1 MKKII
6 FTVLLLAGTIH
17 AQDLVK
23 LTDGTEMNV
32 KIAKQTPESVAF
44 ERGKSDLFYI
54 IKEEID
60 EIRYENGTVEK
71 IPHPEKSLDDIKA
84 NVVKL
89 VNENA
94 LAEKSGRKFT
104 SHFEADFLRMIVLG
118 SKSGEELNDGLLFDL
133 SHVYVFDRISF
144 RDDNRAYLNIW
155 TDRVRWPERSGKERM
170 DKIKLIIRVND
181 HEKASLLMFAFTELH
196 KALKKEQ
203 IKNR

>member
-1 MKKII
+1 MYKILVPLFFASI
-6 FTVLLLAGTIH
+6 SVH
-17 AQDLVK
+17 AQDVLK
-23 LTDGTEMNV
+23 LTDGTEMNI
-32 KIAKQTPESVAF
+32 KIAKETPESVAF
-44 ERGKSDLFYI
+44 ERGKSGLFYV
-54 IKEEID
+54 IKDEID
-60 EIRYENGTVEK
+60 EIRREDGTVEK
-71 IPHPEKSLDDIKA
+71 IPHTAMTLDEVKA
-84 NVVKL
+84 KVVRL

-104 SHFEADFLRMIVLG
+104 ARFEGDFLRMVVLG

-155 TDRVRWPERSGKERM
+155 TDRIRWPERSGKERM

-181 HEKASLLMFAFTELH
+181 HEKATLLMHAFTELH